1 MKKII
6 LYGCLLLVI
15 VLAVVALSNRITS
28 VETAAKP
35 AQTPAQLRIPALQ
48 INAPVMPVGQTAS
61 GAMDAPTSKALH
73 SPYWTS
79 VFWYDQGPAPGQT
92 GNAVI
97 AGHVDRVGGDPA
109 VFWSLGH
116 LAPGDKVFV
125 AMKSGQQLQFVVNRV
140 VKYPAS
146 APSQDVINAVFGP
159 TGEHHLNLITC
170 SGVWTGNGYD
180 ERLVVFTTQVQA

>member
-1 MKKII
+1 MKKFVFC
-6 LYGCLLLVI
+6 GCLLLVI

-28 VETAAKP
+28 VETSA
-35 AQTPAQLRIPALQ
+35 TPALTAARLRIPALQ
-48 INAPVMPVGQTAS
+48 IDAAVLPVGQTAS
-61 GAMDAPTSKALH
+61 GTMDAPTSKALH

-79 VFWYDQGPAPGQT
+79 VFWYDQGAVPGQD

-109 VFWSLGH
+109 VFWSLSS
-116 LAPGDKVFV
+116 LAAGDKVFV
-125 AMKSGQQLQFVVNRV
+125 VMANGKLLQFVVNRV
-140 VKYPAS
+140 VRYPANT
-146 APSQDVINAVFGP
+146 PSQDGINAVFGP
-159 TGEHHLNLITC
+159 ASGHHLNLITC